1 MLFRNCLDQQGII
14 RAAAVLQQN
23 SKDLPNVSNNRVLLL
38 CMRHNLL
45 QQLIEANRID
55 EERPVNAIDIRWVD
69 VCFVQGWAIDAV
81 ASDRQLVFWCQNY
94 TWDVEMLGVLERF
107 VDPVLENF
115 GAHLDLTIFWSK
127 AGRFSVCWVSTFNW
141 RDGSVFTTLVL
152 LWAEFERVTIEEGSA
167 ILAVHLLT
175 KLLGDDWDVLEASEW
190 GSFGTFVDRWKRK
203 TWSQFWLDMHRF
215 IYTAG

>member
-23 SKDLPNVSNNRVLLL
+23 SKDLPDVSNNRVFLL
-38 CMRHNLL
+38 CMRHDLL

-115 GAHLDLTIFWSK
+115 GAHLDLTIFWSE
-127 AGRFSVCWVSTFNW
+127 AGRFSVCWVRAFNW
-141 RDGSVFTTLVL
+141 RDGCVFTTLVL
-152 LWAEFERVTIEEGSA
+152 L
-167 ILAVHLLT
+167 
-175 KLLGDDWDVLEASEW
+175 
-190 GSFGTFVDRWKRK
+190 
-203 TWSQFWLDMHRF
+203 
-215 IYTAG
+215 